1 MNEKRGKNKD
11 ANRDPISGE
20 SGSHPVGTGVG
31 AVAGGAAGAA
41 AGAATGA
48 AVGTAGAGPIGTGIG
63 AAVGAVVGG
72 LAGHGAAEGLNP
84 TNEPGEGRYID
95 YTVVD
100 CSENKVGTVDSVW
113 LDYNGQ
119 PAYVAIR
126 TGWLGMGQ
134 THVVPAQNADVS
146 ESRRVIRLPY
156 TEDQIKGSPEFDA
169 SAQLQSDDEERI
181 GTYYSSHGFQ
191 RDNWLRDRD
200 VAADQTHLRET
211 KTKNV
216 DEKSIKL
223 KDEELKVGKRE
234 VEAGGVRLR
243 KVVRTEVVNQPVEL
257 KREEIVI
264 ERVPASEARGSDVG
278 DFSED
283 EIYMPLRR
291 EEAVVGKE
299 TRVREEVRIG
309 KRQETEQQTISDT
322 VRHEDVEIE
331 KESTESR
338 LDATGS
344 RAKTERYQPKE
355 RSRS

>member
-1 MNEKRGKNKD
+1 MTENRGKKKD
-11 ANRDPISGE
+11 ANRDPITGAP
-20 SGSHPVGTGVG
+20 GSHPVGTGVG

-72 LAGHGAAEGLNP
+72 MAGHGTAEGLNP
-84 TNEPGEGRYID
+84 TNDPGEGGYID

-100 CSENKVGTVDSVW
+100 RDENKVGTVESVW

-126 TGWLGMGQ
+126 TGWLGMGK
-134 THVVPAQNADVS
+134 THVVPAQNAHVS
-146 ESRRVIRLPY
+146 ERRQVIRLPY
-156 TEDQIKGSPEFDA
+156 STDQIKGAPDFD
-169 SAQLQSDDEERI
+169 STAQLQSTDEDRI
-181 GTYYSSHGFQ
+181 GTYYGAHGFR
-191 RDNWLRDRD
+191 RDEWRRDRD
-200 VAADQTHLRET
+200 VAADETRLRGQQSTGTER
-211 KTKNV
+211 
-216 DEKSIKL
+216 SIKL
-223 KDEELKVGKRE
+223 KDEELRVGKRE

-243 KVVRTEVVNQPVEL
+243 KIVRTEVVNQPVEL
-257 KREEIVI
+257 KREEIVV
-264 ERVPASEARGSDVG
+264 ERVPASGAAATE

-283 EIYMPLRR
+283 EIYVPLRR
-291 EEAVVGKE
+291 EEAVVAKE
-299 TRVREEVRIG
+299 ARVREEVRIG
-309 KRQETEQQTISDT
+309 KRHETEQQTISDT

-331 KESTESR
+331 KESTDSR